1 MAGDPADVPALVFPV
16 REMMQR
22 VIRLALTVVVTA
34 SCGGGDEPS
43 GPAAEPIAQL
53 RGVVHE
59 IPTGPPI
66 SGATVGVQ
74 GKQALSA
81 PDGSFTFADLVAGE
95 TTVRLEKAGY
105 TTQGIQL
112 TLRRGDNFFSL
123 GMPRTASPSGP

>member
-1 MAGDPADVPALVFPV
+1 
-16 REMMQR
+16 MQR
-22 VIRLALTVVVTA
+22 VIQLALGVMLTA
-34 SCGGGDEPS
+34 SCGGGDDTS
-43 GPAAEPIAQL
+43 GPAAESFAQL

-66 SGATVGVQ
+66 SGATVSVQ
-74 GKQALSA
+74 GKQALSGT
-81 PDGSFTFADLVAGE
+81 DGAFTFADLIAGE

-123 GMPRTASPSGP
+123 GMPKTASSSRP